1 MKMSD
6 ENLKKKLW
14 QVFLDVES
22 GKISTEKAK
31 TMATVSKEIIN
42 TTYLQLNASR
52 QIQAKVDSKQIT
64 SFLDAEEGGKEDD
77 FLLKL
82 KGE

>member
-31 TMATVSKEIIN
+31 TMANVSKEIIN